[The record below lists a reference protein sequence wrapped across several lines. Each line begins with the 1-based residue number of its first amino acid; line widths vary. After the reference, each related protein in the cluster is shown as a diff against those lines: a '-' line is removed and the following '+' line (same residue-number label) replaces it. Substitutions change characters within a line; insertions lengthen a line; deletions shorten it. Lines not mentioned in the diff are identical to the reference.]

1 MNLKANTQELRPPC
15 LGGAVLDLGEG
26 QWVRLGRPVAYRET
40 RTLSEVRSV
49 LAWAEAE
56 AEKGRLAVG
65 FVAYEAAPAFDS
77 SLQVHS
83 SGEQPLI
90 SFGLWEEA
98 ERIAFPGAELG
109 GWRLCSSKAG
119 LGEPAY
125 RHRIESIHG
134 AIARGETYQV
144 NFTFP
149 LEARLE
155 GAPWLF
161 FRSLLARQPTPF
173 GVYFNHKKRIV
184 ASVSPEL
191 FFERNGRII
200 RTKPMKGTAAR
211 ELSWDRDQAAGE
223 RLGTVRKERAENV
236 MIVDMMR
243 HDLGRIAVPGTV
255 RVPRLF
261 EVERHPTVWQMTST
275 VEAETA
281 ASHLEVFDALF
292 PCSSIT
298 GAPKRSTMEW
308 IHQLEDVPRGLYTG
322 AIGFMAR
329 GGQARFSV
337 GIRTAVVDRE
347 SQRVTY
353 GVGSG
358 VVWDSEG
365 GSEYQE
371 CLAKAAVLWTPRPE
385 FDLLETLL
393 WRPRKGYW
401 MLERHLERLQR
412 SALYFGYPVP
422 SSIKSKFRDFARALG
437 PNRQKV
443 RARLDREGRLKLEAS
458 SLPRKKRWIVALD
471 REATATNDP
480 FIYHK
485 TTYRHRYQAALD
497 RAGPGVQEVILFN
510 PKGELT
516 EATRANL
523 VLRCG
528 ERLLTPHRS
537 VGLLPGVLRA
547 KELENGALK
556 EAILKVEDLR
566 KADEVWLINSV
577 RGWIRAEVVTS
588 LDQANREA

>member
-1 MNLKANTQELRPPC
+1 MNLEANTQEVRPPG
-15 LGGAVLDLGEG
+15 LGGAALDLGEG
-26 QWVRLGRPVAYRET
+26 QWVRLGQSVAYRET

-56 AEKGRLAVG
+56 AEKGHLAVG

-77 SLQVHS
+77 SLQVHP
-83 SGEQPLI
+83 SGEHPLI
-90 SFGLWEEA
+90 GFGLWDEA
-98 ERIAFPGAELG
+98 ESIEFPGAEVG
-109 GWRLCSSKAG
+109 GWKLCSTKAG
-119 LGEPAY
+119 LGKVAY

-144 NFTFP
+144 NLTFP
-149 LEARLE
+149 MKARLE
-155 GAPWLF
+155 GSPWAF

-173 GVYFNHKKRIV
+173 GTYFNQGERIV

-191 FFERNGRII
+191 FFERKGRVI
-200 RTKPMKGTAAR
+200 RTKPMKGTASR
-211 ELSWDRDQAAGE
+211 ELSWERDQAAGE

-243 HDLGRIAVPGTV
+243 HDLSRIAVPGTV

-275 VEAETA
+275 VEAETEV
-281 ASHLEVFDALF
+281 SHLEVFDALF

-298 GAPKRSTMEW
+298 GAPKKSTMEW

-322 AIGFMAR
+322 AIGFMAP

-347 SQRVTY
+347 SQAVSY

-365 GSEYQE
+365 GAEYRE

-385 FDLLETLL
+385 FALLETLL

-401 MLERHLERLQR
+401 MLGRHLERLQR

-422 SSIKSKFRDFARALG
+422 RDIKSQLRVFARGLEKK
-437 PNRQKV
+437 RQKV
-443 RARLDREGRLKLEAS
+443 RVRLDLEGVLELEAS
-458 SLPRKKRWIVALD
+458 SLPRKRRWTVALD
-471 REATATNDP
+471 REATAHEDP
-480 FIYHK
+480 FLHHK
-485 TTYRHRYQAALD
+485 TTYRDRYQAALD
-497 RAGPGVQEVILFN
+497 RAEPGVQEVILYN
-510 PKGELT
+510 EKGNLT

-523 VLRCG
+523 VLRREG
-528 ERLLTPHRS
+528 RLLTPHES
-537 VGLLPGVLRA
+537 CGLLPGVLRA
-547 KELENGALK
+547 KELENGTIE
-556 EAILKVEDLR
+556 EAFLREKDLR
-566 KADEVWLINSV
+566 EADELWLINSV
-577 RGWIRAEVVTS
+577 RGWIRGEVVS
-588 LDQANREA
+588 PPESIK